1 MEVSSKYEFVDGKM
15 QDKRTLPELLAIY
28 NNNLRV
34 RMDLVA
40 DIVTSVPVSENTRW
54 LLKDVLK
61 KFTDNKILADT
72 ISGVN
77 LEYEFVCTDKD
88 VKVSIPNDILGMDA
102 FCVILENI
110 IRNCAKHGN
119 NGGKVKLT
127 IHIEDGY
134 DRRTGENQDELTK
147 INLPNYY
154 KISIH
159 QDCKKKTICTLYP
172 NCDEI
177 VNKIRLEINK
187 PILDNTQ
194 SLRAGGWGILE
205 MKISAAYLRKI
216 PPNEID
222 DGEYKL
228 EIFEGNESPKNG
240 CWKNGYRNTSKNHPY
255 TPYILT
261 ADCCDT
267 KECGESSG
275 LGYSFFLMKPKEV
288 LIFDYRNEFIKS
300 STLNAHLESKNLTF
314 DDFRNDLLSFGISY
328 KKVDEIN
335 MNDIYN
341 QKILII
347 IPAIGQKE
355 SIKIEIDENET
366 GLPGRIIWIDEI
378 VESKRTLLTDITK
391 PEVLINNA
399 WEIIADEFFKK
410 IKSYKKDADCLCIN
424 SNTYFLNRK
433 HKCSINAILPISLD
447 RTPGHALGLYTD
459 DKTKDIVLKKK
470 FIDYDYF
477 DIGSTFSFS
486 KFPKS
491 RPDIT
496 SFMRHIRDTC
506 DFESISFAESVI
518 TRIGIIDERLQDF
531 AINSNYPVPK
541 LKTNL
546 SSENEFIKVSEKYIR
561 LFEAMNIYMPLKK
574 DLKGKEYDSDY
585 INDIN
590 SYDIDLMMSDFNT
603 KIDHKAGEKLAI
615 KECINKWIRHFT
627 SNEDVKLDY
636 LIVHLG
642 VLEKLLGSTDLI
654 KLNKL
659 YLSEFKTKCNGVKI
673 IIISG
678 RGKPNNIPEFERFL
692 NYSQVAQYISDN
704 QSKYMLTDLCYSS
717 RKPKPKLI

>member
-1 MEVSSKYEFVDGKM
+1 MGVSNKYEFVNGKM

-54 LLKDVLK
+54 LLIDVLK
-61 KFTDNKILADT
+61 KFIDNKILADT
-72 ISGVN
+72 ISGVDN
-77 LEYEFVCTDKD
+77 FEYEFVCTDKD

-119 NGGKVKLT
+119 NGGKIKLT

-134 DRRTGENQDELTK
+134 DRPTGENQDETTK

-154 KISIH
+154 KITIH

-216 PPNEID
+216 PPDEID
-222 DGEYKL
+222 NGEYKL
-228 EIFEGNESPKNG
+228 EIFEGNENPKNG
-240 CWKNGYRNTSKNHPY
+240 FWKNGYRNTPKNHPF

-261 ADCCDT
+261 TDCCD
-267 KECGESSG
+267 KKGCRDSRG
-275 LGYSFFLMKPKEV
+275 LGYSFFLMKSKEI
-288 LIFDYRNEFIKS
+288 LIFDYRNEIIDSASLK
-300 STLNAHLESKNLTF
+300 AQLESKNLTI
-314 DDFRNDLLSFGISY
+314 DDLKNDLLSFGISY
-328 KKVDEIN
+328 KKADEIN
-335 MNDIYN
+335 MDSIYN
-341 QKILII
+341 HKILIVFT
-347 IPAIGQKE
+347 E
-355 SIKIEIDENET
+355 SDKKDKIKKNLEENEN

-378 VESKRTLLTDITK
+378 DESKRILLTDITK
-391 PEVLINNA
+391 PEALINNA
-399 WEIIADEFFKK
+399 WEIIADNFFYKL
-410 IKSYKKDADCLCIN
+410 KSYKKNADCLSIN

-433 HKCSINAILPISLD
+433 YQYPINAILPISFNGK
-447 RTPGHALGLYTD
+447 PGHALGLYTD
-459 DKTKDIVLKKK
+459 DKTKPIVLKKK

-477 DIGSTFSFS
+477 DIGSSFSFS
-486 KFPKS
+486 KLPESK
-491 RPDIT
+491 PDIT
-496 SFMRHIRDTC
+496 SFLRHIRDTC
-506 DFESISFAESVI
+506 DFESVSFAESVI

-531 AINSNYPVPK
+531 AINSSYNVPK
-541 LKTNL
+541 LITDNTTG
-546 SSENEFIKVSEKYIR
+546 NEFTKVPEKYIR
-561 LFEAMNIYMPLKK
+561 LFEAMNIFMPLKK
-574 DLKGKEYDSDY
+574 DKTGKKYVSDY
-585 INDIN
+585 INDITL
-590 SYDIDLMMSDFNT
+590 YDIDLMMPDFKT
-603 KIDHKAGEKLAI
+603 KLDHTAGKITI
-615 KECINKWIRHFT
+615 KEGIFKWIKHFT
-627 SNEDVKLDY
+627 SKENVKLDY

-642 VLEKLLGSTDLI
+642 VLEKLLGTTDFI
-654 KLNKL
+654 KLNSL
-659 YLSEFKTKCNGVKI
+659 YKSDFKTICNGVKI

-678 RGKPNNIPEFERFL
+678 RGKPHNIPEFERFL

-704 QSKYMLTDLCYSS
+704 QSKYLLTDLCYSA
-717 RKPKPKLI
+717 RKPKIT